1 MPSLRSEVV
10 SVIEE
15 ICRPESPDLSDDAR
29 PLLESG
35 LDSLDFASMLMAL
48 EDKFDV
54 TIEEDD
60 MEMLGSVGQL
70 VSYLEGRVAA

>member
-35 LDSLDFASMLMAL
+35 LDSLDFASVLMAL